1 MAEGIRV
8 VLIED
13 QRRMREGLAALIGGS
28 AGMAVVGQYDCG
40 EDAVARISELRPHVV
55 LVDLGFPGI
64 PGAEVV
70 TRIRN
75 LLPDVPILILTVY
88 GEDHHVFDALCAGAC
103 GYLLKDV
110 EPARLLSAI
119 REVHA
124 GGAPMSPE
132 IARRVVSM
140 FQKLAAPR
148 TKESE
153 LSPRELEVLKLL
165 AEGDSYKACADR
177 LNVSIDTI
185 RFHVRHIYERLHVH
199 SRRSAVTK
207 ALRSGW
213 IR

>member
-1 MAEGIRV
+1 
-8 VLIED
+8 
-13 QRRMREGLAALIGGS
+13 
-28 AGMAVVGQYDCG
+28 
-40 EDAVARISELRPHVV
+40 
-55 LVDLGFPGI
+55 
-64 PGAEVV
+64 
-70 TRIRN
+70 
-75 LLPDVPILILTVY
+75 
-88 GEDHHVFDALCAGAC
+88 
-103 GYLLKDV
+103 LKDV

-140 FQKLAAPR
+140 FQKLATPK
-148 TKESE
+148 TQESE

-199 SRRSAVTK
+199 SRSSAVTK